1 MFRQNKV
8 LDGTGMISA
17 ANRKII
23 LDGVTVLW

>member
-8 LDGTGMISA
+8 LDGTVTNYAMD
-17 ANRKII
+17 RKII